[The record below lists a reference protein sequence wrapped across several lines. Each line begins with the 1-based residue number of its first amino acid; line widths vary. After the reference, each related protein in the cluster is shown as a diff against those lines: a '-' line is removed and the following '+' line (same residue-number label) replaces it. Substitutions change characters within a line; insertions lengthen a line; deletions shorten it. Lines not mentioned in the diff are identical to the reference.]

1 MSTTTNLPVAHLSL
15 NLEKKQQNYSDY
27 KVVPARYPMR
37 MFGTVFAVVVI
48 AAILYSV
55 FTNEKW
61 GWSVFATWFF
71 SEPVLA
77 GLGRTIL
84 LTILATISGS
94 LLGTCL
100 ALARVSKSPL
110 LAGLSWSYIWLLRS
124 VPLIVLLLIL
134 NNLGYL
140 YESIRLT
147 NPLNGNVLVNYPM
160 VSLLTPFLAAFIGL
174 TLNQSAFFAEI
185 VRGGILSVD
194 HGQHEAAASLG
205 LSKKRQVTR
214 IVLPQAMRTIL
225 PTGFN
230 EIIGLAKGTSMVYVL
245 ALPELFY
252 TVQVIYRRNLEVIP
266 LLMVATVWY
275 LVIMTVLS
283 IVQYYVES
291 IYAKGAVRNPSD
303 LAFSRIARRVRNT
316 ARFFSSSKKV
326 ELTNDR
332 ANSKAASNEILNN
345 QALSVDECQHI
356 GFGDVYSGNG
366 APVSIHNVSK
376 YFGANKVL
384 DDINLSIP
392 AGSVTVILGP
402 SGSGKST
409 LLRTINHL
417 ERVDSGFIDVDG
429 ELIGYRRDGHTLY
442 ELKEKDILKQR
453 AEIAMVFQNFNLFP
467 HLTVLENII
476 EAPINVKKLSHA
488 EAVEEALDLL
498 RRVGLQDK
506 AYVYPRQLSGGQ
518 QQRVAIARAL
528 ALRPKV
534 LLFDEPTSALDP
546 ELVGEVLDVIKELAR
561 TGSTLI
567 VVTHEIAFAR
577 EVADE
582 IIFMEGGK
590 IREKGSPDDIFNH
603 TAEERTKAFLNKV
616 LQ

>member
-1 MSTTTNLPVAHLSL
+1 MSSTTDIHTPDLSA
-15 NLEKKQQNYSDY
+15 NFNFEEKQYSDC
-27 KVVPARYPMR
+27 KVVPARYPLR
-37 MFGTVFAVVVI
+37 MLGTVFSVLVI
-48 AAILYSV
+48 GAILYSV

-61 GWSVFATWFF
+61 GWSVFATWFL

-84 LTILATISGS
+84 LTILATIAGS

-110 LAGLSWSYIWLLRS
+110 LSGLSWSYIWLLRS
-124 VPLIVLLLIL
+124 IPLIVLLLIL

-140 YESIRLT
+140 YESVRLT
-147 NPLNGNVLVNYPM
+147 NPLNGEILVNYPM

-194 HGQHEAAASLG
+194 NGQHEAAASLG
-205 LSKKRQVTR
+205 LSKKRQVLR

-283 IVQYYVES
+283 IVQYYIES
-291 IYAKGAVRNPSD
+291 IYAKGAVRNPSE
-303 LAFSRIARRVRNT
+303 LAFSRIERGLGNLARHFP
-316 ARFFSSSKKV
+316 FFKTPSAAKDKLTSSDQIEDLAEGEVPS
-326 ELTNDR
+326 L
-332 ANSKAASNEILNN
+332 
-345 QALSVDECQHI
+345 DECQHPA
-356 GFGDVYSGNG
+356 FGNLYSGEG
-366 APVSIHNVSK
+366 AEVNVHNVSK
-376 YFGANKVL
+376 YFGSNKVL
-384 DDINLSIP
+384 DNVSLRVP

-429 ELIGYRRDGHTLY
+429 ELIGYRREENTLY

-476 EAPINVKKLSHA
+476 EAPTQVKHTPYKT
-488 EAVEEALDLL
+488 AVQEALDLL
-498 RRVGLQDK
+498 ERVGLKDK
-506 AYVYPRQLSGGQ
+506 AGVYPRQLSGGQ

-561 TGSTLI
+561 SGSTLI
-567 VVTHEIAFAR
+567 VVTHEIGFAR
-577 EVADE
+577 DVADT
-582 IIFMEGGK
+582 IVFMEHGK
-590 IREKGSPDDIFNH
+590 INEIGTPDEVFNH
-603 TAEERTKAFLNKV
+603 TKQARTKAFLNKV
-616 LQ
+616 LK

>member
-1 MSTTTNLPVAHLSL
+1 MSSTTDIHNPDLSA
-15 NLEKKQQNYSDY
+15 NFKFEEKQYSDC
-27 KVVPARYPMR
+27 KVVPARYPLR
-37 MFGTVFAVVVI
+37 MLGTVFSVLVI
-48 AAILYSV
+48 GAILYSV

-61 GWSVFATWFF
+61 GWSVFATWFL

-94 LLGTCL
+94 ILGTCL

-110 LAGLSWSYIWLLRS
+110 LSGLSWSYIWLLRS
-124 VPLIVLLLIL
+124 IPLIVLLLIL

-140 YESIRLT
+140 YESVRLT
-147 NPLNGNVLVNYPM
+147 NPLNGEILVNYPM

-194 HGQHEAAASLG
+194 NGQHEAAASLG
-205 LSKKRQVTR
+205 LSKKRQVLR

-283 IVQYYVES
+283 IVQYYIES
-291 IYAKGAVRNPSD
+291 IYAKGAVRNPSE
-303 LAFSRIARRVRNT
+303 LAFSRIERSLGNLARHFP
-316 ARFFSSSKKV
+316 FFKTPSAAKDK
-326 ELTNDR
+326 LT
-332 ANSKAASNEILNN
+332 
-345 QALSVDECQHI
+345 LSDQIEDLAEGEAPSLDECQHPA
-356 GFGDVYSGNG
+356 FGNLYSGEG
-366 APVSIHNVSK
+366 AEVNVHNVSK
-376 YFGANKVL
+376 YFGPNKVL
-384 DDINLSIP
+384 DNVSLSVP

-429 ELIGYRRDGHTLY
+429 ELIGYRREENTLY

-476 EAPINVKKLSHA
+476 EAPTQVKHTPYKI
-488 EAVEEALDLL
+488 AVQEALDLL
-498 RRVGLQDK
+498 ERVGLKDK
-506 AYVYPRQLSGGQ
+506 AGVYPRQLSGGQ

-561 TGSTLI
+561 SGSTLI
-567 VVTHEIAFAR
+567 VVTHEIGFAR
-577 EVADE
+577 DVADT
-582 IIFMEGGK
+582 IVFMEHGK
-590 IREKGSPDDIFNH
+590 INEIGTPDEVFNH
-603 TAEERTKAFLNKV
+603 TKQARTKAFLNKV
-616 LQ
+616 LK

>member
-1 MSTTTNLPVAHLSL
+1 MSSTTDIHTPDLSA
-15 NLEKKQQNYSDY
+15 NFNFEEKQYSDC
-27 KVVPARYPMR
+27 KVVPARYPLR
-37 MFGTVFAVVVI
+37 MLGTVFSVLVI
-48 AAILYSV
+48 GAILYSV

-61 GWSVFATWFF
+61 GWSVFATWFL

-84 LTILATISGS
+84 LTILATIAGS

-110 LAGLSWSYIWLLRS
+110 LSGLSWSYIWLLRS
-124 VPLIVLLLIL
+124 IPLIVLLLIL

-140 YESIRLT
+140 YESVRLT
-147 NPLNGNVLVNYPM
+147 NPLNGEVLVNYPM

-194 HGQHEAAASLG
+194 NGQHEAAASLG
-205 LSKKRQVTR
+205 LSKKRQVLR

-283 IVQYYVES
+283 IVQYYIES
-291 IYAKGAVRNPSD
+291 IYAKGAVRNPSE
-303 LAFSRIARRVRNT
+303 LAFSRIERGLGNLARHFP
-316 ARFFSSSKKV
+316 FFKTPSAAKDKLTSSDQIEGLAEGEVPS
-326 ELTNDR
+326 L
-332 ANSKAASNEILNN
+332 
-345 QALSVDECQHI
+345 DECQHPA
-356 GFGDVYSGNG
+356 FGNLYSGEG
-366 APVSIHNVSK
+366 AEVNVHNVSK
-376 YFGANKVL
+376 YFGSNKVL
-384 DDINLSIP
+384 DNVSLRVP

-429 ELIGYRRDGHTLY
+429 ELIGYRREQNTLY

-476 EAPINVKKLSHA
+476 EAPTQVKHTPYKI
-488 EAVEEALDLL
+488 AVQEALDLL
-498 RRVGLQDK
+498 ERVGLKDK
-506 AYVYPRQLSGGQ
+506 AGVYPRQLSGGQ

-561 TGSTLI
+561 SGSTLI
-567 VVTHEIAFAR
+567 VVTHEIGFAR
-577 EVADE
+577 DVADT
-582 IIFMEGGK
+582 IVFMEHGK
-590 IREKGSPDDIFNH
+590 INEIGTPDEVFNH
-603 TAEERTKAFLNKV
+603 TKQARTKAFLNKV
-616 LQ
+616 LK

>member
-1 MSTTTNLPVAHLSL
+1 MSSTTDIHTPDLSA
-15 NLEKKQQNYSDY
+15 NFNFEEKQYSDC
-27 KVVPARYPMR
+27 KVVPARYPLR
-37 MFGTVFAVVVI
+37 MLGTVFSVLVI
-48 AAILYSV
+48 GAILYSV

-61 GWSVFATWFF
+61 GWSVFATWFL

-84 LTILATISGS
+84 LTILATIAGS

-110 LAGLSWSYIWLLRS
+110 LSGLSWSYIWLLRS

-140 YESIRLT
+140 YESVRLT
-147 NPLNGNVLVNYPM
+147 NPLNGEILVNYPM

-194 HGQHEAAASLG
+194 NGQHEAAASLG
-205 LSKKRQVTR
+205 LSKKRQVLR

-283 IVQYYVES
+283 IVQYYIES
-291 IYAKGAVRNPSD
+291 IYAKGAVRNPSE
-303 LAFSRIARRVRNT
+303 LAFSRIERGLGNLARHFP
-316 ARFFSSSKKV
+316 FFKTPSAAKDK
-326 ELTNDR
+326 LT
-332 ANSKAASNEILNN
+332 
-345 QALSVDECQHI
+345 LSDQIEDLAEGEVPSLDECQHPA
-356 GFGDVYSGNG
+356 FGNLYSGEG
-366 APVSIHNVSK
+366 AEVNVHNVSK
-376 YFGANKVL
+376 YFGSNKVL
-384 DDINLSIP
+384 DNVSLRVP

-429 ELIGYRRDGHTLY
+429 ELIGYRREQNTLY

-476 EAPINVKKLSHA
+476 EAPTQVKHTPYKT
-488 EAVEEALDLL
+488 AVQEALDLL
-498 RRVGLQDK
+498 ERVGLKDK
-506 AYVYPRQLSGGQ
+506 AGVYPRQLSGGQ

-561 TGSTLI
+561 SGSTLI
-567 VVTHEIAFAR
+567 VVTHEIGFAR
-577 EVADE
+577 DVADT
-582 IIFMEGGK
+582 IVFMEHGK
-590 IREKGSPDDIFNH
+590 INEIGTPDEVFNH
-603 TAEERTKAFLNKV
+603 TKQARTKAFLNKV
-616 LQ
+616 LK

>member
-1 MSTTTNLPVAHLSL
+1 
-15 NLEKKQQNYSDY
+15 
-27 KVVPARYPMR
+27 
-37 MFGTVFAVVVI
+37 
-48 AAILYSV
+48 
-55 FTNEKW
+55 
-61 GWSVFATWFF
+61 
-71 SEPVLA
+71 
-77 GLGRTIL
+77 
-84 LTILATISGS
+84 
-94 LLGTCL
+94 
-100 ALARVSKSPL
+100 
-110 LAGLSWSYIWLLRS
+110 
-124 VPLIVLLLIL
+124 
-134 NNLGYL
+134 
-140 YESIRLT
+140 
-147 NPLNGNVLVNYPM
+147 M

-194 HGQHEAAASLG
+194 NGQHEAAASLG
-205 LSKKRQVTR
+205 LSKKRQVLR

-283 IVQYYVES
+283 IVQYYIES
-291 IYAKGAVRNPSD
+291 IYAKGAVRNPSE
-303 LAFSRIARRVRNT
+303 LAFSRIERGLGNLARHFP
-316 ARFFSSSKKV
+316 FFKTPSAAKDK
-326 ELTNDR
+326 LT
-332 ANSKAASNEILNN
+332 
-345 QALSVDECQHI
+345 LSDQIEDLAEGEVPSLDECQHTA
-356 GFGDVYSGNG
+356 FGNLYSGEG
-366 APVSIHNVSK
+366 AEVNVHNVSK
-376 YFGANKVL
+376 YFGSNKVL
-384 DDINLSIP
+384 DNVSLRVP

-429 ELIGYRRDGHTLY
+429 ELIGYRREQNTLY

-476 EAPINVKKLSHA
+476 EAPTQVKHTPYKT
-488 EAVEEALDLL
+488 AVQEALDLL
-498 RRVGLQDK
+498 ERVGLKDK
-506 AYVYPRQLSGGQ
+506 AGVYPRQLSGGQ

-561 TGSTLI
+561 SGSTLI
-567 VVTHEIAFAR
+567 VVTHEIGFAR
-577 EVADE
+577 DVADT
-582 IIFMEGGK
+582 IVFMEHGK
-590 IREKGSPDDIFNH
+590 INEIGTPDEVFNH
-603 TAEERTKAFLNKV
+603 TKQARTKAFLNKV
-616 LQ
+616 LK

>member
-1 MSTTTNLPVAHLSL
+1 MSSTTDIHTADLSA
-15 NLEKKQQNYSDY
+15 NFNFEEKQYSDC
-27 KVVPARYPMR
+27 KVVPARYPLR
-37 MFGTVFAVVVI
+37 MFGTVFSVLVI
-48 AAILYSV
+48 GAILYSV

-61 GWSVFATWFF
+61 GWSVFATWFL

-84 LTILATISGS
+84 LTILATIAGS

-110 LAGLSWSYIWLLRS
+110 LSGLSWSYIWLLRS

-140 YESIRLT
+140 YESVRLT
-147 NPLNGNVLVNYPM
+147 NPLNGEILVNYPM

-194 HGQHEAAASLG
+194 NGQHEAAASLG
-205 LSKKRQVTR
+205 LSKKRQVLR

-283 IVQYYVES
+283 IVQYYIES
-291 IYAKGAVRNPSD
+291 IYAKGAVRNPSE
-303 LAFSRIARRVRNT
+303 LAFSRIERGLGNLARHFP
-316 ARFFSSSKKV
+316 FFKTPSAAKDKLTSSDQIEDLAEGEVPS
-326 ELTNDR
+326 L
-332 ANSKAASNEILNN
+332 
-345 QALSVDECQHI
+345 DECQHPA
-356 GFGDVYSGNG
+356 FGNLYSGEG
-366 APVSIHNVSK
+366 AEVNVHNVSK
-376 YFGANKVL
+376 YFGSNKVL
-384 DDINLSIP
+384 DNVSLRVP

-429 ELIGYRRDGHTLY
+429 ELIGYRREQNTLY

-476 EAPINVKKLSHA
+476 EAPTQVKHTPYKT
-488 EAVEEALDLL
+488 AVQEALDLL
-498 RRVGLQDK
+498 ERVGLKDK
-506 AYVYPRQLSGGQ
+506 AGVYPQQLSGGQ

-561 TGSTLI
+561 SGSTLI
-567 VVTHEIAFAR
+567 VVTHEIGFAR
-577 EVADE
+577 DVADT
-582 IIFMEGGK
+582 IVFMEHGK
-590 IREKGSPDDIFNH
+590 INEIGTPDEVFNH
-603 TAEERTKAFLNKV
+603 TKQARTKAFLNKV
-616 LQ
+616 LK

>member
-1 MSTTTNLPVAHLSL
+1 MSSLTDIHTPELSAKFDPETN
-15 NLEKKQQNYSDY
+15 QYSDC
-27 KVVPARYPMR
+27 KVVPARYPLR
-37 MFGTVFAVVVI
+37 MFGTVFSVLVI
-48 AAILYSV
+48 AVILYSV
-55 FTNEKW
+55 LTNEKW
-61 GWSVFATWFF
+61 GWPVFATWFF

-124 VPLIVLLLIL
+124 VPLIELLLIL

-147 NPLNGNVLVNYPM
+147 NPLNGEILVNYPM

-194 HGQHEAAASLG
+194 NGQHEAAASLG
-205 LSKKRQVTR
+205 LSKKRQVLR

-283 IVQYYVES
+283 IVQYYIES
-291 IYAKGAVRNPSD
+291 IYAKGAVRNPSE
-303 LAFSRIARRVRNT
+303 LAFSRIERGLGNLARHFP
-316 ARFFSSSKKV
+316 FFKTPSAAKDKLTSSDQIEDLAEGEVPS
-326 ELTNDR
+326 L
-332 ANSKAASNEILNN
+332 
-345 QALSVDECQHI
+345 DECQHPA
-356 GFGDVYSGNG
+356 FGNLYSGEG
-366 APVSIHNVSK
+366 AEVNVHNVSK
-376 YFGANKVL
+376 YFGSNKVL
-384 DDINLSIP
+384 DNVSLRVP

-417 ERVDSGFIDVDG
+417 ERVDSGFIDIDG
-429 ELIGYRRDGHTLY
+429 ELIGYRREQNTLY

-476 EAPINVKKLSHA
+476 EAPIQVKHTPYKT
-488 EAVEEALDLL
+488 AVQEALDLL
-498 RRVGLQDK
+498 ERVGLKDK
-506 AYVYPRQLSGGQ
+506 AGAYPRQLSGGQ

-561 TGSTLI
+561 SGSTLI
-567 VVTHEIAFAR
+567 VVTHEIGFAR
-577 EVADE
+577 DVADT
-582 IIFMEGGK
+582 IVFMEHGK
-590 IREKGSPDDIFNH
+590 INEIGTPDEVFNH
-603 TAEERTKAFLNKV
+603 TKQARTKAFLNKV
-616 LQ
+616 LK

>member
-1 MSTTTNLPVAHLSL
+1 MSSTTDIHTPDLSA
-15 NLEKKQQNYSDY
+15 NFNFEEKQYSDC
-27 KVVPARYPMR
+27 KVVPARYPLR
-37 MFGTVFAVVVI
+37 MLGTVFSVLVI
-48 AAILYSV
+48 GAILYSV

-61 GWSVFATWFF
+61 GWSVFATWFL

-84 LTILATISGS
+84 LTILATIAGS

-110 LAGLSWSYIWLLRS
+110 LSGLSWSYIWLLRS

-140 YESIRLT
+140 YESVRLT
-147 NPLNGNVLVNYPM
+147 NPLNGEILVNYPM

-194 HGQHEAAASLG
+194 NGQHEAAASLG
-205 LSKKRQVTR
+205 LSKKRQVLR

-283 IVQYYVES
+283 IVQYYIES
-291 IYAKGAVRNPSD
+291 IYAKGAVRNPSE
-303 LAFSRIARRVRNT
+303 LAFSRIERGLGNLARHFP
-316 ARFFSSSKKV
+316 FFKTPSAAKDKLTSSDQIEDLAEGEVPS
-326 ELTNDR
+326 L
-332 ANSKAASNEILNN
+332 
-345 QALSVDECQHI
+345 DECQHPA
-356 GFGDVYSGNG
+356 FGNLYSGEG
-366 APVSIHNVSK
+366 AEVNVHNVSK
-376 YFGANKVL
+376 YFGSNKVL
-384 DDINLSIP
+384 DNVSLRVP

-429 ELIGYRRDGHTLY
+429 ELIGYRREQNTLY

-476 EAPINVKKLSHA
+476 EAPTQVKHTPYKT
-488 EAVEEALDLL
+488 AVQEALDLL
-498 RRVGLQDK
+498 ERVGLKDK
-506 AYVYPRQLSGGQ
+506 AGVYPQQLSGGQ

-561 TGSTLI
+561 SGSTLI
-567 VVTHEIAFAR
+567 VVTHEIGFAR
-577 EVADE
+577 DVADT
-582 IIFMEGGK
+582 IVFMEHGK
-590 IREKGSPDDIFNH
+590 INEIGTPDEVFNH
-603 TAEERTKAFLNKV
+603 TKQARTKAFLNKV
-616 LQ
+616 LK

>member
-1 MSTTTNLPVAHLSL
+1 MSSTTDIHNPDLSA
-15 NLEKKQQNYSDY
+15 NFNFEEKQYSDC
-27 KVVPARYPMR
+27 KVVPARYPLR
-37 MFGTVFAVVVI
+37 MLGTVFSVLVI
-48 AAILYSV
+48 GAILYSV

-61 GWSVFATWFF
+61 GWSVFATWFL

-84 LTILATISGS
+84 LTILATIAGS

-110 LAGLSWSYIWLLRS
+110 LSGLSWSYIWLLRS

-140 YESIRLT
+140 YESVRLT
-147 NPLNGNVLVNYPM
+147 NPLNGEILVNYPM

-194 HGQHEAAASLG
+194 NGQHEAAASLG
-205 LSKKRQVTR
+205 LSKKRQVLR

-283 IVQYYVES
+283 IVQYYIES
-291 IYAKGAVRNPSD
+291 IYAKGAVRNPSE
-303 LAFSRIARRVRNT
+303 LAFSRIERGLGNLARHFP
-316 ARFFSSSKKV
+316 FFKTPSAAKDK
-326 ELTNDR
+326 LT
-332 ANSKAASNEILNN
+332 
-345 QALSVDECQHI
+345 LSDQIEGLAEGEVPSLDECQHPA
-356 GFGDVYSGNG
+356 FGNLYSGEG
-366 APVSIHNVSK
+366 AEVNVHNVSK
-376 YFGANKVL
+376 YFGSNKVL
-384 DDINLSIP
+384 DNVSLRVP

-429 ELIGYRRDGHTLY
+429 ELIGYRREQNTLY

-476 EAPINVKKLSHA
+476 EAPTQVKHTPYKT
-488 EAVEEALDLL
+488 AVEEALDLL
-498 RRVGLQDK
+498 ERVGLKDK
-506 AYVYPRQLSGGQ
+506 AGVYPRQLSGGQ

-561 TGSTLI
+561 SGSTLI
-567 VVTHEIAFAR
+567 VVTHEIGFAR
-577 EVADE
+577 DVADT
-582 IIFMEGGK
+582 IVFMEHGK
-590 IREKGSPDDIFNH
+590 INEIGTPDEVFNH
-603 TAEERTKAFLNKV
+603 TKQARTKAFLNKV
-616 LQ
+616 LK

>member
-1 MSTTTNLPVAHLSL
+1 MSTITDTSLAKLSINLG
-15 NLEKKQQNYSDY
+15 KKQTYSDY

-37 MFGTVFAVVVI
+37 MFGTVFAVLVI

-61 GWSVFATWFF
+61 GWPVFATWFF

-84 LTILATISGS
+84 LTVLATISGS
-94 LLGTCL
+94 LIGTCL

-205 LSKKRQVTR
+205 LSKRRQVTR

-283 IVQYYVES
+283 IVQYYIES
-291 IYAKGAVRNPSD
+291 IYAKGAVRNPSE
-303 LAFSRIARRVRNT
+303 LAFSRVSRYIGNAARFLSFSNNT
-316 ARFFSSSKKV
+316 ALNKNQTVNETVTDLVSSQT
-326 ELTNDR
+326 L
-332 ANSKAASNEILNN
+332 A
-345 QALSVDECQHI
+345 VDECQHI
-356 GFGDVYSGNG
+356 GFGDLYSGNG
-366 APVSIHNVSK
+366 APVAIHNVSK
-376 YFGANKVL
+376 YFGTNKVL
-384 DDINLSIP
+384 DDINLNIP

-417 ERVDSGFIDVDG
+417 ERVDGGFIDVDG
-429 ELIGYRRDGHTLY
+429 ELIGYRKDGRTLY

-476 EAPINVKKLSHA
+476 EAPIHVKKLSHA
-488 EAVEEALDLL
+488 QAVEEALDLL

-506 AYVYPRQLSGGQ
+506 ANVYPRQLSGGQ

-577 EVADE
+577 EVADN
-582 IIFMEGGK
+582 IVFMEGGK
-590 IREKGSPDDIFNH
+590 IRETGSPDEIFNH

>member
-1 MSTTTNLPVAHLSL
+1 MSSTTDIHTADLSA
-15 NLEKKQQNYSDY
+15 NFNFEEKQYSDC
-27 KVVPARYPMR
+27 KVVPARYPLR
-37 MFGTVFAVVVI
+37 MFGTVFSVLVI
-48 AAILYSV
+48 GAILYSV

-61 GWSVFATWFF
+61 GWSVFATWFL

-84 LTILATISGS
+84 LTILATIAGS

-110 LAGLSWSYIWLLRS
+110 LSGLSWSYIWLLRS

-140 YESIRLT
+140 YESVRLT
-147 NPLNGNVLVNYPM
+147 NPLNGEILVNYPM

-194 HGQHEAAASLG
+194 NGQHEAAASLG
-205 LSKKRQVTR
+205 LSKKRQVLR

-283 IVQYYVES
+283 IVQYYIES
-291 IYAKGAVRNPSD
+291 IYAKGAVRNPSE
-303 LAFSRIARRVRNT
+303 LAFSRIERGLGNLARHFP
-316 ARFFSSSKKV
+316 FFKTPSAAKDKLTSSDQIEDLAEGEVPS
-326 ELTNDR
+326 L
-332 ANSKAASNEILNN
+332 
-345 QALSVDECQHI
+345 DECQHPA
-356 GFGDVYSGNG
+356 FGNLYSGEG
-366 APVSIHNVSK
+366 AEVNVHNVSK
-376 YFGANKVL
+376 YFGSNKVL
-384 DDINLSIP
+384 DNVSLRVP

-429 ELIGYRRDGHTLY
+429 ELIGYRREQNTLY

-476 EAPINVKKLSHA
+476 EAPTQVKHTPYKT
-488 EAVEEALDLL
+488 AVQEALDLL
-498 RRVGLQDK
+498 ERVGLKDK
-506 AYVYPRQLSGGQ
+506 AGVYPRQLSGGQ

-561 TGSTLI
+561 SGSTLI
-567 VVTHEIAFAR
+567 VVTHEIGFAR
-577 EVADE
+577 DVADT
-582 IIFMEGGK
+582 IVFMEHGK
-590 IREKGSPDDIFNH
+590 INEIGTPDEVFNH
-603 TAEERTKAFLNKV
+603 TKQARTKAFLNKV
-616 LQ
+616 LK